1 MADSEDELQH
11 SPERP
16 AKRQKQFTFQR
27 FAQRV
32 AQVNVDVYRRLGDVR
47 AEPLPG
53 SSSFFQEQ
61 VAECRELNSTEQW
74 LAVAA
79 AVNPLAQSMP
89 LLLHHQAQIMD
100 ILLGAIKLEAAI
112 SLPPILH
119 VLSCLARDLQQDF
132 LPYLP
137 RVLTSLS
144 DLVDSGADR
153 HPELLSDLFTC
164 LSNIFKHLNKHVAPQ
179 LNSVLRSSARLR
191 YSEAAHVRQLAA
203 DAVGY
208 LFRHVSQS
216 GLKSGVQTLLAE
228 QVLQPSPERVDG
240 GGRLLAA
247 AVKGI
252 GNGLHS
258 RAAALLQCLLRED
271 LLTPSH
277 FKTHQGSTHASVQ
290 TQQSLRANAA
300 AVTSVALEHLL
311 QHLRRGKTQVLWDC
325 VLPEAHARIE
335 NCLGAGSSSAAA
347 FSSAA
352 RAISHVAQCVEFFR
366 GSRVEAY
373 QPLFH
378 LTSKLASPFLLTHAQ
393 TKPSACPAT
402 VSSREAHTASEAGS
416 ADALAADETAEAP
429 EAVLMDEI
437 EQFWAPSLS
446 NEALRLLLAL
456 VSGHEQAIGAS
467 IGLVALQKE
476 AQSWSPLFSLP
487 PIKEVLPCIC
497 SLIRPPIGG
506 PEVAQIFGPQLMAA
520 VGRAI
525 LSGDA
530 LLEQLGM
537 PLLVE
542 LCMALRPEGSAAQPS
557 GLPVILTAQQNGVQL
572 AAYING
578 LVSSWPSSPPSSSPE
593 ELAIA
598 STAALASDTLTSGQ
612 THGSSVAAAWV
623 AVLCLPHANSNP
635 RHVIKLLQ
643 ALIKSTA
650 AAVEHSCSSHTTVDA
665 RQLEEALF
673 LQCYARG
680 VLASVLE
687 LSIPQDLTQH
697 LADTLQLLS
706 QHPLN
711 YHVIRC
717 AAEVASVAS
726 KGRNKLPLQQL
737 KEILPAVEPNLS
749 HPSQAM
755 RCATL
760 RLLCCFQQPAMLQ
773 TGTAKPSSTAQSS
786 QIFPMCFSIQ
796 SQTCTVDSGRQAA
809 VTIGKMRTYLE
820 YGQVPAEQVRP
831 LVRCLVGILHIRFS
845 LLWPPC
851 IEALAAALDHSSQ
864 HSWPLILQQLTTA
877 QSSFLSGAASGGGGD
892 SRFPEAQGSGEVPQL
907 SAELS
912 KAMRGGEVEQS
923 GGCTDAGM
931 RLGNMLKAMA
941 KALASSLEPK
951 SRDWVPLFIAFATA
965 RVTPAQLQGSMPF
978 ETVAEPESTQA
989 AKSKIIGSPIKRQQR
1004 QGRDGIHVGAKAW
1017 RNQLKEW
1024 LGFVGGIKGAKGVFR
1039 SQELKQCVVKQLQD
1053 TDSGV
1058 QQAALRSLQV
1068 FKVKFVS
1075 PYGEQLQR
1083 LAADQ
1088 TLREAM
1094 TGFALGPGS
1103 ESGIAPQHRAGLI
1116 PLLVRLL
1123 YPKMRKRSGRLGG
1136 KGAPGSARSAI
1147 LNYLAALDPA
1157 ELAPLVQLFLQ
1168 PISKAFQRQD
1178 QGEESRPAAALSSS
1192 DRLFPVP
1199 WWGPHL
1205 GQHDGSWWLTT
1216 LDPAVLHSMPSR
1228 QRLGV
1233 LNAAHDLVKHLGHK
1247 LKPFLPEMCAL
1258 VLVLLQ
1264 GASLNSNQ
1272 ARTAVE
1278 GEAMSKEGSRNIRSS
1293 GLRFWAIVL
1302 QRFPQGMDYNQF
1314 WGPFLAAVEPQMERM
1329 AVEASS
1335 VRAPALLECVAAMA
1349 ASPSLA
1355 PLLAGHPSLTQASD
1369 TSLAGEVSTA
1379 SPDSPALGHRLMR
1392 SSLAVLSV
1400 PQCLDA
1406 ARNATLN
1413 VVESLLDM
1421 EGVLGYNIIMCHV
1434 DQLLESLR
1442 IIVVTAWTA
1451 PANKPAKVAG
1461 QKRQGGKRQ
1470 QQQNGGAPS
1479 RKVGTRCLAIM
1490 ERLAGGIGDAKRGLL
1505 LADALMPL
1513 LQQAV
1518 SGRKPRNGTANETTV
1533 VRTLAVLSAVWQQ
1546 LSAASVTLP
1555 ATSQLERYV
1564 LLLSPLVGALTT
1576 PEARQGLAAAFVAL
1590 SGLLPDLAT
1599 PTRLLTGLNKRS
1611 ENMIGEMDYDSS
1623 LAAYSELQTGFWM
1636 ELKKTQGLPLMHQC
1650 FWDLRNPDDL
1660 ALRHAAAQAL
1670 SRCLAAASQQQQQG
1684 KSEEGSALGLVQQ
1697 LMFNLAKKGMTAANL
1712 AVRQEHVIL
1721 LRGLVVAFP
1730 GQYADLGLLLDKDTE
1745 LDFFNNVAHL
1755 QLHRRQRALQR
1766 LTKVL
1771 NEAGSECEVQLSLS
1785 TLLDIVAP
1793 LLQQFILEGKAAE
1806 ESGHDIK
1813 QIDKD
1818 REANVTDA
1826 AVTTLGAL
1834 ARQLP
1839 WIQYEQLLN
1848 QWLKVMKKSGTK
1860 AVIRGVCSIIDAFH
1874 FSISAQLPASA
1885 DSSMPAESAASADHA
1900 AEEEEEGEHE
1910 ATASQAAEAE
1920 SAHRDIQSALTRRV
1934 LPSLRSQL
1942 VHDGE
1947 VVRAPVALAMVKLL
1961 KLLPEEAMTH
1971 QLPQALQGVAHLLRN
1986 RLQRIR
1992 DDARNVLVAMM
2003 AELGAEYLY
2012 FAIQVLH
2019 NACPA
2024 KGYTAHVLGYTLH
2037 AILDTVSKGAA
2048 PGALDGYLDRI
2059 LPVMEAD
2066 LFGDIADAKEA
2077 DAFAA
2082 KYREAK
2088 KCKAYD
2094 MYQLLARM
2102 ITFRQNIGQLLAAVR
2117 KHLPDASQPK
2127 VYNKLSV
2134 LLQHASRGIHANA
2147 TASPQDLM
2155 IFIHGVLDGG
2165 LAGEEAAR
2173 EAAQAEAIAAV
2184 HTSSQDA
2191 LPEAE
2196 QTGQHDYM
2204 LVDFAL
2210 GLLHTGLKK
2219 GNLGGQSPAALALL
2233 DPMLPLLVRAVGSRH
2248 ANSVS
2253 LALKCLAFL
2262 IRLPLPGLA
2271 AESASAGKAVTG
2283 LLQRMSKTGDPI
2295 AQDCFKLL
2303 ATLLRESHTYK
2314 PSNAQLRFLLTWA
2327 FGDMEEA
2334 ANRQAGF
2341 GLLRAVLQR
2350 KLVVPEVYDIMTRV
2364 QEMMVRSQSA
2374 PIRQLCASVL
2384 LQFLLDYPVGDR
2396 RLQQHLH
2403 FIITNLSYEHETG
2416 REAAIEMLKIIISK
2430 FPEELVN
2437 DWCEVFFL
2445 PLVQRMTGDPSSKC
2459 REAVGASLKAL
2470 MHRVAPDALDKLA
2483 QYCLIWLGGG
2493 DARLARTAAQALGIL
2508 VQVEGAKYGRR
2519 VPAVLPLLASSLQK
2533 GVQFME
2539 EEQELGQQDAE
2550 DESSGRLPGWQEVYA
2565 CLLLLERLANTTAT
2579 QVAWQK
2585 SEAVQQVW
2593 HAVVALL
2600 AYPHLWVRKAAGR
2613 LVGLLLSTAKL
2624 GAGLLS
2630 GEGTKPGQ
2638 LALAVYCQLEAD
2650 VDDTLAAQ
2658 AIKCL
2663 VHLSKEM
2670 LQVDMA
2676 AGLTPT
2682 ALASVNGE
2690 CVVNDSN
2697 QLSNGHAAG
2706 LNENVSNQSEH
2717 RDEDGTAAA
2726 DSEAE
2731 SKGQDEQEQQEL
2743 GLAGAPGLTLQGLVR
2758 RMAKMAGDR
2767 TFHRQVHRIWA
2778 LKFIAALTTRLGPE
2792 GILRYLNQ
2800 IMQPLY
2806 RIQESGSAPNTDET
2820 KQLAEEIISHIREVA
2835 GADALVLAFTCAK
2848 KAVTAVRS
2856 ERKRRAAVQVLVDPE
2871 AAARTKLHKQERRAA
2886 GRKRKMEEMQR
2897 RRGAG
2902 VAVKNKKNHKGV
2914 DV

>member
-1 MADSEDELQH
+1 MADSEDDFHGSL
-11 SPERP
+11 ERP

-89 LLLHHQAQIMD
+89 LLLHHQAQIVD
-100 ILLGAIKLEAAI
+100 ILLSAIKLEAAI

-153 HPELLSDLFTC
+153 HPELL
-164 LSNIFKHLNKHVAPQ
+164 
-179 LNSVLRSSARLR
+179 
-191 YSEAAHVRQLAA
+191 
-203 DAVGY
+203 
-208 LFRHVSQS
+208 HVSQS

-228 QVLQPSPERVDG
+228 QALQPSSERVDG
-240 GGRLLAA
+240 AGRLLAA

-277 FKTHQGSTHASVQ
+277 FKTQQGSDHASAQ
-290 TQQSLRANAA
+290 TKQSLRANAA
-300 AVTSVALEHLL
+300 AVTSVVLGHLL
-311 QHLRRGKTQVLWDC
+311 QHLRRGKSQVLWDC
-325 VLPEAHARIE
+325 VLSEAHTRAE
-335 NCLGAGSSSAAA
+335 SCLGDGSSSAAA

-352 RAISHVAQCVEFFR
+352 RAISHVAQC
-366 GSRVEAY
+366 
-373 QPLFH
+373 
-378 LTSKLASPFLLTHAQ
+378 
-393 TKPSACPAT
+393 
-402 VSSREAHTASEAGS
+402 
-416 ADALAADETAEAP
+416 ALVADETTEPP
-429 EAVLMDEI
+429 EAVLIDEVDP
-437 EQFWAPSLS
+437 FWAPALS
-446 NEALRLLLAL
+446 NEALRLLLAI
-456 VSGHEQAIGAS
+456 VSGHEQKVGAS
-467 IGLVALQKE
+467 FGLAALQKE

-506 PEVAQIFGPQLMAA
+506 PEVASIFGPQLMAA

-530 LLEQLGM
+530 LLEQ
-537 PLLVE
+537 
-542 LCMALRPEGSAAQPS
+542 
-557 GLPVILTAQQNGVQL
+557 
-572 AAYING
+572 
-578 LVSSWPSSPPSSSPE
+578 
-593 ELAIA
+593 
-598 STAALASDTLTSGQ
+598 
-612 THGSSVAAAWV
+612 
-623 AVLCLPHANSNP
+623 
-635 RHVIKLLQ
+635 
-643 ALIKSTA
+643 
-650 AAVEHSCSSHTTVDA
+650 
-665 RQLEEALF
+665 
-673 LQCYARG
+673 
-680 VLASVLE
+680 
-687 LSIPQDLTQH
+687 
-697 LADTLQLLS
+697 
-706 QHPLN
+706 
-711 YHVIRC
+711 C

-726 KGRNKLPLQQL
+726 KGGNKLPLQQL

-749 HPSQAM
+749 HPSQAI

-760 RLLCCFQQPAMLQ
+760 RLLCCFEQPDMLQ
-773 TGTAKPSSTAQSS
+773 TGSTAQSS

-820 YGQVPAEQVRP
+820 YGQVPAEQVGP
-831 LVRCLVGILHIRFS
+831 LVRCLIGILHIRFS

-851 IEALAAALDHSSQ
+851 IEALAAALDHSSHQ
-864 HSWPLILQQLTTA
+864 SWPLVLQQLTTA
-877 QSSFLSGAASGGGGD
+877 QNSFLSGAASGGGGG
-892 SRFPEAQGSGEVPQL
+892 SRFPEAQDSAEVPQL

-912 KAMRGGEVEQS
+912 KAMHGGEVEQS
-923 GGCTDAGM
+923 GGCTDAAM

-951 SRDWVPLFIAFATA
+951 SRDW
-965 RVTPAQLQGSMPF
+965 
-978 ETVAEPESTQA
+978 
-989 AKSKIIGSPIKRQQR
+989 
-1004 QGRDGIHVGAKAW
+1004 
-1017 RNQLKEW
+1017 EW

-1039 SQELKQCVVKQLQD
+1039 SEELKQCVVKQLQD

-1094 TGFALGPGS
+1094 TGFALGPGPD
-1103 ESGIAPQHRAGLI
+1103 SGIAPQHRAGLI

-1157 ELAPLVQLFLQ
+1157 ELAPLVHLFLQ
-1168 PISKAFQRQD
+1168 PISTAFRQKK
-1178 QGEESRPAAALSSS
+1178 QGEEDHPADALPSS

-1199 WWGPHL
+1199 WWGYHL
-1205 GQHDGSWWLTT
+1205 GQHDGAWWLTT

-1264 GASLNSNQ
+1264 GSSLNSNQ
-1272 ARTAVE
+1272 VRTAVE
-1278 GEAMSKEGSRNIRSS
+1278 GEAMSREGSRNIRSS
-1293 GLRFWAIVL
+1293 GLRFWATVL
-1302 QRFPQGMDYNQF
+1302 QRFPEGMDYNQI

-1329 AVEASS
+1329 AVEAASA
-1335 VRAPALLECVAAMA
+1335 RAPALLECVAAMA

-1355 PLLAGHPSLTQASD
+1355 PVLAGQPSLTHASD
-1369 TSLAGEVSTA
+1369 TSPAVEGSTA
-1379 SPDSPALGHRLMR
+1379 SPFSLALGHKLMR
-1392 SSLAVLSV
+1392 SSLAVLSM
-1400 PQCLDA
+1400 PRCLDA

-1413 VVESLLDM
+1413 VVESLLDL
-1421 EGVLGYNIIMCHV
+1421 EGELGYNIIMFHV

-1442 IIVVTAWTA
+1442 LIVVTAWTA

-1461 QKRQGGKRQ
+1461 QKRQGGKQ
-1470 QQQNGGAPS
+1470 QQQQGGGAPS

-1490 ERLAGGIGDAKRGLL
+1490 ERLAGGIGDAGRGLL

-1518 SGRKPRNGTANETTV
+1518 SGRKPRNGTAKETTA

-1546 LSAASVTLP
+1546 LSATPVTPP
-1555 ATSQLERYV
+1555 AMSQLERYV

-1590 SGLLPDLAT
+1590 SGMLPDLAT

-1623 LAAYSELQTGFWM
+1623 LAAYSELHTGFWI
-1636 ELKKTQGLPLMHQC
+1636 ELKKKQGLPLMHQC

-1670 SRCLAAASQQQQQG
+1670 SRCLAAASQQQQQQQQG
-1684 KSEEGSALGLVQQ
+1684 EAEEGGALGLVQQ

-1730 GQYADLGLLLDKDTE
+1730 GQYADLGLLLDRDTE

-1771 NEAGSECEVQLSLS
+1771 NEAGAEGKVQLSLS

-1806 ESGHDIK
+1806 ASGHDIK

-1834 ARQLP
+1834 AAQLP
-1839 WIQYEQLLN
+1839 WVQYEQLLN
-1848 QWLKVMKKSGTK
+1848 QWLKVMKKTGTK

-1874 FSISAQLPASA
+1874 FSIPAQLPASA
-1885 DSSMPAESAASADHA
+1885 DSPLPAESAASADHA
-1900 AEEEEEGEHE
+1900 AGEEEEGDHE

-1942 VHDGE
+1942 VQDGE

-1971 QLPQALQGVAHLLRN
+1971 QLPQALQGVAHQLRN

-2003 AELGAEYLY
+2003 AELGAQYLY

-2037 AILDTVSKGAA
+2037 AILETVSKGAA

-2066 LFGDIADAKEA
+2066 LFGDIAEAKEA

-2155 IFIHGVLDGG
+2155 VFIHGVLDGG

-2173 EAAQAEAIAAV
+2173 EAAQAEATAAV

-2191 LPEAE
+2191 QTEPE
-2196 QTGQHDYM
+2196 QTGQHDHM

-2210 GLLHTGLKK
+2210 GLLHIGLKK

-2233 DPMLPLLVRAVGSRH
+2233 DPMLPLLVRALGSRH

-2262 IRLPLPGLA
+2262 IRLPLPSLA

-2314 PSNAQLRFLLTWA
+2314 PTSAQLRFLLTWA

-2341 GLLRAVLQR
+2341 GLLKAVLQR

-2445 PLVQRMTGDPSSKC
+2445 PLVQRLTGDPSNKC

-2470 MHRVAPDALDKLA
+2470 MHRVAPDPLDKLA

-2533 GVQFME
+2533 GVQSME
-2539 EEQELGQQDAE
+2539 EEQELSQQDAE

-2565 CLLLLERLANTTAT
+2565 CLLFLERLANTTPT

-2585 SEAVQQVW
+2585 SDAVQQVW
-2593 HAVVALL
+2593 RVVVALL

-2613 LVGLLLSTAKL
+2613 LVELLLSTAKL

-2650 VDDTLAAQ
+2650 VDDALAAQ

-2663 VHLSKEM
+2663 AHLSKEM
-2670 LQVDMA
+2670 
-2676 AGLTPT
+2676 
-2682 ALASVNGE
+2682 
-2690 CVVNDSN
+2690 
-2697 QLSNGHAAG
+2697 
-2706 LNENVSNQSEH
+2706 
-2717 RDEDGTAAA
+2717 
-2726 DSEAE
+2726 
-2731 SKGQDEQEQQEL
+2731 
-2743 GLAGAPGLTLQGLVR
+2743 LQGLVR

-2792 GILRYLNQ
+2792 GILPYLNQ

-2835 GADALVLAFTCAK
+2835 GADALVSAFTSAK

-2902 VAVKNKKNHKGV
+2902 VAVKNKKKHRGV

>member
-1 MADSEDELQH
+1 MTDSEGEPQH
-11 SPERP
+11 SLERP

-89 LLLHHQAQIMD
+89 LLLHHQAQIVD
-100 ILLGAIKLEAAI
+100 ILLSAIKLEAAI

-153 HPELLSDLFTC
+153 HPELLSDLFAC
-164 LSNIFKHLNKHVAPQ
+164 LSNIFKHLNKH
-179 LNSVLRSSARLR
+179 
-191 YSEAAHVRQLAA
+191 
-203 DAVGY
+203 
-208 LFRHVSQS
+208 
-216 GLKSGVQTLLAE
+216 TLLAE
-228 QVLQPSPERVDG
+228 QALQPSSERVDG
-240 GGRLLAA
+240 AGRLLAA

-271 LLTPSH
+271 VLTPSH
-277 FKTHQGSTHASVQ
+277 FTTHQGLNHTSAHTN
-290 TQQSLRANAA
+290 QSLRANAA
-300 AVTSVALEHLL
+300 AVTSIALEHLL

-325 VLPEAHARIE
+325 VLSEAYTRIE
-335 NCLGAGSSSAAA
+335 SCLGAGSSSAAT

-352 RAISHVAQCVEFFR
+352 RTTSHIAQCVEFFR
-366 GSRVEAY
+366 GSRVESY
-373 QPLFH
+373 QPLFR
-378 LTSKLASPFLLTHAQ
+378 LTSKLASPALLTHAQ
-393 TKPSACPAT
+393 TAPSACPAT
-402 VSSREAHTASEAGS
+402 VSSRKAHTASEAGL
-416 ADALAADETAEAP
+416 ADAPAADETAEAP
-429 EAVLMDEI
+429 KAVLIDEI
-437 EQFWAPSLS
+437 EPFWAPSLS
-446 NEALRLLLAL
+446 NEALRVLLAI
-456 VSGHEQAIGAS
+456 VSGHEQEIGAS
-467 IGLVALQKE
+467 VGLVALQKE
-476 AQSWSPLFSLP
+476 AQSWSMLFSLP

-506 PEVAQIFGPQLMAA
+506 PEAAHIFGPQLMAA

-530 LLEQLGM
+530 QLEQLGM

-578 LVSSWPSSPPSSSPE
+578 LVSSWPSSPPSALSE
-593 ELAIA
+593 ESTIA
-598 STAALASDTLTSGQ
+598 GTAALASDTLTSGQ

-635 RHVIKLLQ
+635 KHVIKLLQ

-650 AAVEHSCSSHTTVDA
+650 AAVEHACSSQNTTDT

-680 VLASVLE
+680 VLATVLE
-687 LSIPQDLTQH
+687 LVIPQDLTQH
-697 LADTLQLLS
+697 LVDILQLLS

-726 KGRNKLPLQQL
+726 KGGNKLPLQQL
-737 KEILPAVEPNLS
+737 KEILPAVEPSLS

-760 RLLCCFQQPAMLQ
+760 RLLCCFEQPAMLQ

-820 YGQVPAEQVRP
+820 YGQVPAEQVGP
-831 LVRCLVGILHIRFS
+831 LVRCLIGILHIRFS

-851 IEALAAALDHSSQ
+851 IEALAAALDHSSH
-864 HSWPLILQQLTTA
+864 HSWPLVLQQLTTA
-877 QSSFLSGAASGGGGD
+877 QNSFLSGAASGGGGG
-892 SRFPEAQGSGEVPQL
+892 SGFPETQGSGEVGQL

-912 KAMRGGEVEQS
+912 KAMRGGEVQQS
-923 GGCTDAGM
+923 GGCTDAAM
-931 RLGNMLKAMA
+931 RLSNMLKAMA
-941 KALASSLEPK
+941 KALASSLQPK
-951 SRDWVPLFIAFATA
+951 SRDWTTA
-965 RVTPAQLQGSMPF
+965 Q
-978 ETVAEPESTQA
+978 PELTQA
-989 AKSKIIGSPIKRQQR
+989 AKLKTIGSTNKRRQH

-1039 SQELKQCVVKQLQD
+1039 SEELKQCVVRQLQD

-1058 QQAALRSLQV
+1058 QQAALRCLQV
-1068 FKVKFVS
+1068 FKVEFVS

-1094 TGFALGPGS
+1094 TGFALGPGP

-1147 LNYLAALDPA
+1147 LNYLAALDAA

-1168 PISKAFQRQD
+1168 PISTAFQQ
-1178 QGEESRPAAALSSS
+1178 QKQSEESHPAAALPTSES
-1192 DRLFPVP
+1192 LFPVP
-1199 WWGPHL
+1199 WWGYHL

-1216 LDPAVLHSMPSR
+1216 LDAAVLHSMPSR

-1272 ARTAVE
+1272 TKTAVE
-1278 GEAMSKEGSRNIRSS
+1278 GDAMSKEGSRNIRSS
-1293 GLRFWAIVL
+1293 GLRFWATVL
-1302 QRFPQGMDYNQF
+1302 QRFPEGMDYNQF

-1329 AVEASS
+1329 ALEASS

-1349 ASPSLA
+1349 ASPTLA
-1355 PLLAGHPSLTQASD
+1355 PVLAGQPSLTQASH
-1369 TSLAGEVSTA
+1369 TSPADEGTTA
-1379 SPDSPALGHRLMR
+1379 SPDSLALGHKLMR
-1392 SSLAVLSV
+1392 TSLAVLSM
-1400 PQCLDA
+1400 PRCLDA

-1413 VVESLLDM
+1413 VVESLLDL

-1442 IIVVTAWTA
+1442 LVVVTAWTA

-1461 QKRQGGKRQ
+1461 QKRQGGKQ
-1470 QQQNGGAPS
+1470 QQQGGGTPS

-1490 ERLAGGIGDAKRGLL
+1490 ERMAGGIGDAGRGLL

-1513 LQQAV
+1513 LQQTV
-1518 SGRKPRNGTANETTV
+1518 SGRKSRNGTANETTA

-1546 LSAASVTLP
+1546 LSAAPLTLP
-1555 ATSQLERYV
+1555 AVSQLEQYV
-1564 LLLSPLVGALTT
+1564 LSLSPLVGALST

-1623 LAAYSELQTGFWM
+1623 LAAYNELQTGFWM
-1636 ELKKTQGLPLMHQC
+1636 DLKKNQGLPLMHQC

-1670 SRCLAAASQQQQQG
+1670 SRCLAAAQQQQQQG
-1684 KSEEGSALGLVQQ
+1684 EAEEGGALGLVQQ
-1697 LMFNLAKKGMTAANL
+1697 LMFNLAKKGITAANL

-1730 GQYADLGLLLDKDTE
+1730 GQYADLGLLLDQDTE

-1771 NEAGSECEVQLSLS
+1771 NEAGAEGEVQLSLS

-1834 ARQLP
+1834 SAQLP
-1839 WIQYEQLLN
+1839 WLQYEQLLN
-1848 QWLKVMKKSGTK
+1848 QWLKVMKKTGTK

-1885 DSSMPAESAASADHA
+1885 DSALPAESAASADHA
-1900 AEEEEEGEHE
+1900 AEYEGDLE
-1910 ATASQAAEAE
+1910 ATASQAAEAQ
-1920 SAHRDIQSALTRRV
+1920 SAHRDIQSALTTRV

-1942 VHDGE
+1942 VQDGE

-1961 KLLPEEAMTH
+1961 KLLPQEAMTH
-1971 QLPQALQGVAHLLRN
+1971 HLPQALQGVAHLLRN

-2037 AILDTVSKGAA
+2037 AILETISKGAA

-2102 ITFRQNIGQLLAAVR
+2102 ITFRQNIGQLLAAVC

-2165 LAGEEAAR
+2165 LAGEETAR
-2173 EAAQAEAIAAV
+2173 EAAQAEATAAV

-2196 QTGQHDYM
+2196 QTGQHDHM

-2219 GNLGGQSPAALALL
+2219 GNLGGQSPEALALL
-2233 DPMLPLLVRAVGSRH
+2233 DPMLPLLVGALGSRH

-2253 LALKCLAFL
+2253 LGLKCLAFL

-2303 ATLLRESHTYK
+2303 ATLLRESDTYK
-2314 PSNAQLRFLLTWA
+2314 PTNAQLRFLLTWA

-2341 GLLRAVLQR
+2341 GLLKAVLQR

-2416 REAAIEMLKIIISK
+2416 REAAIEMLKVIISK

-2445 PLVQRMTGDPSSKC
+2445 PLVQRLTGDPSSKC

-2470 MHRVAPDALDKLA
+2470 MHRVAPDPLDKLA

-2508 VQVEGAKYGRR
+2508 VQVEGARFGRR
-2519 VPAVLPLLASSLQK
+2519 APAILPLLASSLQK
-2533 GVQFME
+2533 GVQSME
-2539 EEQELGQQDAE
+2539 EEQELSQQDAE
-2550 DESSGRLPGWQEVYA
+2550 DMSSGRLPGWQEVYA
-2565 CLLLLERLANTTAT
+2565 CLLLLERLANTTPT

-2593 HAVVALL
+2593 RAVVALL

-2624 GAGLLS
+2624 GTGLLS

-2638 LALAVYCQLEAD
+2638 LALALYCQLEAD

-2663 VHLSKEM
+2663 VHLSNEM
-2670 LQVDMA
+2670 
-2676 AGLTPT
+2676 
-2682 ALASVNGE
+2682 
-2690 CVVNDSN
+2690 
-2697 QLSNGHAAG
+2697 
-2706 LNENVSNQSEH
+2706 
-2717 RDEDGTAAA
+2717 
-2726 DSEAE
+2726 
-2731 SKGQDEQEQQEL
+2731 
-2743 GLAGAPGLTLQGLVR
+2743 LQGLVR

-2792 GILRYLNQ
+2792 GILPYLNQ

-2835 GADALVLAFTCAK
+2835 GADALVSAFTSAK

-2902 VAVKNKKNHKGV
+2902 VAVKNKKKHREV